1 MKKSFIFVVSAF
13 LVGAFIG
20 YYAGKKCIKKTE
32 EPEEPVKLYPDE
44 TPEDTEELNDFDP
57 EDSEDDITAKDVYK
71 VAKNNGYIT
80 EISQEDAED
89 LEAIESSQR
98 YMRYMEKHAGEIFI
112 ISPDPDNRS
121 DEINEVIEF
130 LDREVLLYF
139 PNEDDPDKD
148 ILSTEGGDELY
159 AFEETGNCLYKYHF
173 ADDEDQDEIHILNV
187 PKQMYYIVKKETE
200 NTYEE
205 LFPEVD

>member
-1 MKKSFIFVVSAF
+1 MKKNFIFVASAF

-20 YYAGKKCIKKTE
+20 YYAGKKCVKKTE

-44 TPEDTEELNDFDP
+44 TPEDNEELNDFDP

-80 EISQEDAED
+80 EISQEEAED

-121 DEINEVIEF
+121 DEINEVVEF

-173 ADDEDQDEIHILNV
+173 ADDEDQVEIHILNV

-205 LFPEVD
+205 LFPEED